1 MCCPTYKPVTNLSL
15 CLRKPEY
22 RFVHSAKSVIFEK
35 NAAMSHYKADIVINK
50 DEHGYFAY
58 CPALP
63 GCVTQGESYE
73 ETIAYAREA
82 VSLYLSTMS
91 EEEIKDA
98 LSQEIVTTSVDVQV
112 A

>member
-1 MCCPTYKPVTNLSL
+1 MQ
-15 CLRKPEY
+15 
-22 RFVHSAKSVIFEK
+22 
-35 NAAMSHYKADIVINK
+35 YKAEIIINK

-73 ETIAYAREA
+73 QTILHAKEA

-91 EEEIKDA
+91 EEEIKAA
-98 LSQEIVTTSVDVQV
+98 LSQEIVTTSIDI
-112 A
+112 AIA

>member
-1 MCCPTYKPVTNLSL
+1 LLKIVSF
-15 CLRKPEY
+15 RKNY
-22 RFVHSAKSVIFEK
+22 
-35 NAAMSHYKADIVINK
+35 MQYKAEIIINK

-73 ETIAYAREA
+73 EAILHAREA

-91 EEEIKDA
+91 EEEIKAA
-98 LSQEIVTTSVDVQV
+98 LSQEIVTTSIDIAV